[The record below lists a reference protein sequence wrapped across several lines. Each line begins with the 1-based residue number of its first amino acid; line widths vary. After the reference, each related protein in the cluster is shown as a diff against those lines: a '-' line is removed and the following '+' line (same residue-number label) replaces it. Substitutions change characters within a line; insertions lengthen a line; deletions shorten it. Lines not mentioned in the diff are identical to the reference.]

1 MNDVEGNGMSKGE
14 SEQERGGM
22 EEGWKAGREIVYNGA
37 LDVAPD
43 RASHD
48 RHPF

>member
-1 MNDVEGNGMSKGE
+1 MSKGA
-14 SEQERGGM
+14 SEQERGSM
-22 EEGWKAGREIVYNGA
+22 EKGWKAGREIVYNGA

>member
-1 MNDVEGNGMSKGE
+1 MSKGE
-14 SEQERGGM
+14 SEQGRGGM
-22 EEGWKAGREIVYNGA
+22 EKEQKAGREIVYNGA